1 MKEKKISFSSNRHY
15 GHYKVLALDRELLRI
30 VYYVIA
36 LALESG
42 VVLKRWREVH
52 QILLLKDPPR
62 CKVHRF
68 QNITLVEGDLMFVM
82 KKFWAKKLGGN
93 IYKEETLNKAQYARR
108 GQIPQNGVLNKRM
121 SYDLQHV
128 LRHDSF

>member
-1 MKEKKISFSSNRHY
+1 MKEKKTSFLSNRHY

-52 QILLLKDPPR
+52 QILLLKDPQIS
-62 CKVHRF
+62 KVHRF
-68 QNITLVEGDLMFVM
+68 RNITLVEIDLMFVM
-82 KKFWAKKLGGN
+82 KVVWAK
-93 IYKEETLNKAQYARR
+93 
-108 GQIPQNGVLNKRM
+108 
-121 SYDLQHV
+121 
-128 LRHDSF
+128 